1 LSTITKI
8 TTQKKSNHRYNIF
21 IDDKYAFAVDEK
33 ILVEYK
39 LTKGLKLEANEMIEL
54 MDAESLQASY
64 VLAIQYLSYRQ
75 RSAYEIEQYLLKKEV
90 EPKHIE
96 LVMDRLNNEKLL
108 DDLEF
113 AKTFVQERIRQ
124 KKKGPK
130 IISNELFQKGISKEK
145 IDKAISIMTFDEQYQ
160 IALDSGQKRA
170 NRPKKESVQK
180 QKDQIRTYLMRNG
193 FDNDVISEV
202 MQNIIFDHDKEA
214 EWDALKHHGEKM
226 YRRYSKKSSG
236 KELKQKLM
244 SALYTRGFKGE
255 QINQFIDAKLNHNE

>member
-1 LSTITKI
+1 
-8 TTQKKSNHRYNIF
+8 
-21 IDDKYAFAVDEK
+21 
-33 ILVEYK
+33 
-39 LTKGLKLEANEMIEL
+39 MIEL

-160 IALDSGQKRA
+160 IALDSGQKERIVLKK
-170 NRPKKESVQK
+170 NRFKNKKTK
-180 QKDQIRTYLMRNG
+180 Y
-193 FDNDVISEV
+193 
-202 MQNIIFDHDKEA
+202 
-214 EWDALKHHGEKM
+214 
-226 YRRYSKKSSG
+226 
-236 KELKQKLM
+236 EL
-244 SALYTRGFKGE
+244 
-255 QINQFIDAKLNHNE
+255 I